1 MFRVRAALRRA
12 VLCFALVPLAALAEE
27 LLLAPGKSIT
37 ILDAEDATVR
47 VVITAPANAPLN
59 LTALLTS
66 DPGESVRSVVTRI
79 QLQQARGLVANAD
92 GSLSLSRAPLPAPA
106 QGATMLEGGVL
117 VHRNGKYVLHS
128 SPPPVAWQGAP
139 ASNPRNPAGGL
150 QISKPGTSNEQAQR
164 DLRQCRAY
172 AEAAAAGFLT
182 SAHKASM
189 YNIAMNSCLRGFG
202 YEIRAAGS

>member
-1 MFRVRAALRRA
+1 MLSVSAALRLA
-12 VLCFALVPLAALAEE
+12 VLCFALVPLAALAGE

-37 ILDAEDATVR
+37 ILDAEDPSVR
-47 VVITAPANAPLN
+47 VVITAPANAPLD
-59 LTALLTS
+59 LTALLTTT
-66 DPGESVRSVVTRI
+66 PGESVRSVVTRI
-79 QLQQARGLVANAD
+79 QLRQARDLVANAD
-92 GSLSLSRAPLPAPA
+92 GSLSLSRAPLPSPA

-117 VHRNGKYVLHS
+117 VHQAGKYVLHS
-128 SPPPVAWQGAP
+128 SRPATAWQGAP
-139 ASNPRNPAGGL
+139 PRNPAGERL
-150 QISKPGTSNEQAQR
+150 QISKPGTSNDQAQR

-182 SAHKASM
+182 SVHKASM